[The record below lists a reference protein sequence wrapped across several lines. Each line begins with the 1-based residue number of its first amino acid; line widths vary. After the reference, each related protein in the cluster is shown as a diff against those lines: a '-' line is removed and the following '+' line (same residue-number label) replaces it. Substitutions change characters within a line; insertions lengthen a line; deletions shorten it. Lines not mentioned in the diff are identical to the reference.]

1 MQLQKTRLTLVFL
14 GGILLTPTLAE
25 AATGRY
31 RATWREDPATTMVI
45 GWDQISGSD
54 PVLYYDV
61 VDRAQQYSAYKY
73 SKRPDV
79 SLIAKG
85 MNNQFARISGLQPN
99 TVYYFVIKD
108 NEGVSRRMSFL
119 TAPDSPTVRLSIIAG
134 GDSRNHREGRL
145 DANRLV
151 SKLRPH
157 IVMFNGDMTAEDTAT
172 EWRYWLD
179 DWQATMGSDG
189 RIFPVLVSRG
199 NHESSNKSLVEM
211 FDVKNPDIY
220 YAFNIGGSLLRLYTL
235 NSLIP
240 SGGAQ
245 RAWLEQDLKTQGNAV
260 TWRMVQYHHA
270 IRPHTATKAERDE
283 LVLNWATYF
292 YKYRVHAAFESD
304 SHMCKWTWPIRP
316 SREPGSEEGF
326 IRDDENGTVYA
337 GEGCWGAPLRDA
349 DDNKS
354 WTRNSGS
361 FNQFNWVFV
370 DQYKIEIRT
379 VKTDG
384 ADRVRE
390 VDHKNVFEPP
400 LGLVLWSP
408 SNGDLVTI
416 KNRKTPQPQ
425 AQEEPEADTEELL
438 AARESTEVFDLEAE
452 RSGEVVRLG
461 WTTYNES
468 SPMSFEL
475 LRSMDGGK
483 QFQSIGKIAGKGK
496 PQNAYTFEDKGIRD
510 DQLLKNVRYRLKC
523 MQSNGKVNYY
533 DPRIEFE
540 DRDDNDW
547 SVFPKVVPDPKDG
560 IVKINYNL
568 EKPADILIVLINP
581 QLKELARLTYNQQAA
596 GPYNKSINLANAPPG
611 RYLLIVKANG
621 KPIAQF
627 RVEK

>member
-1 MQLQKTRLTLVFL
+1 MLIASYAK
-14 GGILLTPTLAE
+14 

-45 GWDQISGSD
+45 GWDQLSGSD

-61 VDRAQQYSAYKY
+61 SDRAQQYAAYKY

-85 MNNQFARISGLQPN
+85 MNNQYVRLSGLQPN

-108 NEGVSRRMSFL
+108 SEGVSRRMSFQ
-119 TAPDSPTVRLSIIAG
+119 TAPDSPTARLSIIAG
-134 GDSRNHREGRL
+134 GDSRNHREARL
-145 DANRLV
+145 DANKLV

-157 IVMFNGDMTAEDTAT
+157 IVLFNGDMTAEDTAT
-172 EWRYWLD
+172 EWRFWLD
-179 DWQATMGSDG
+179 DWQATIGSDG
-189 RIFPVLVSRG
+189 RLFPVLVARG

-220 YAFNIGGSLLRLYTL
+220 YAMNFGGNLLRLYTL

-245 RAWLEQDLKTQGNAV
+245 REWLEHDLKTNGAAV
-260 TWRMVQYHHA
+260 AWRMVQYHHA
-270 IRPHTATKAERDE
+270 IRPHTKSKAERDE
-283 LVLNWATYF
+283 LLLNWATYF
-292 YKYRVHAAFESD
+292 YKYRVQLAFESD
-304 SHMCKWTWPIRP
+304 SHVGKWTWPIRP

-337 GEGCWGAPLRDA
+337 GEGCWGAPLREA

-370 DQYKIEIRT
+370 DQQKIEVRT
-379 VKTDG
+379 IKTDG
-384 ADRVRE
+384 AENVRE
-390 VDHKNVFEPP
+390 INHKNIFEPP
-400 LGLVLWSP
+400 LGLIIWNP
-408 SNGDLVTI
+408 SNGDVVTI
-416 KNRKTPQPQ
+416 KNRKASPPQ
-425 AQEEPEADTEELL
+425 AQQEPEEDSEEIL

-452 RSGEVVRLG
+452 RAGDVIKLG
-461 WTTYNES
+461 WTTYNENT
-468 SPMSFEL
+468 PMNFEL

-483 QFQSIGKIAGKGK
+483 QYQSIGKIPGKGK
-496 PQNAYTFEDKGIRD
+496 AQNDYTFEDKGIRD
-510 DQLLKNVRYRLKC
+510 DQQLKNVRYRLKS
-523 MQSNGKVNYY
+523 MYGNGKVKYY
-533 DPRIEFE
+533 DPRVEFE
-540 DRDDNDW
+540 DKDDNDW
-547 SVFPKVVPDPKDG
+547 SVFPQVDPDPKDG
-560 IVKINYNL
+560 TVKINYNL
-568 EKPADILIVLINP
+568 EKAADVVVVLINS
-581 QLKELARLTYNQQAA
+581 QLKELARLSYTQQAP
-596 GPYNKSINLANAPPG
+596 GPYNKSINLSKAPPG
-611 RYLLIVKANG
+611 RYLLIVKASG

>member
-1 MQLQKTRLTLVFL
+1 MQLQKTRLILVFL

-245 RAWLEQDLKTQGNAV
+245 RAWLEQDLKTQGNTV
-260 TWRMVQYHHA
+260 TWRMAQYHHA
-270 IRPHTATKAERDE
+270 IRPHTVTKAERDE
-283 LVLNWATYF
+283 LLLNWATYF
-292 YKYRVHAAFESD
+292 YKYRVNAAFESD

-408 SNGDLVTI
+408 SNGDVVTI
-416 KNRKTPQPQ
+416 KNRKAPQPQ
-425 AQEEPEADTEELL
+425 AKEEPEEEKEELL
-438 AARESTEVFDLEAE
+438 AARESTEVFELEAE
-452 RSGEVVRLG
+452 RSGEIVRLG

-496 PQNAYTFEDKGIRD
+496 SQNAYTFEDKGIRD

-523 MQSNGKVNYY
+523 MHSNGKVNYY